1 MEYKIFEDR
10 IEIKKSDDFNIGE
23 ILECGQ
29 IFRFKK
35 QDFGYI
41 LYYGSEKATIYCQKD
56 TIIYCKNPKS
66 MQKYLDLETDYAKIK
81 EKLGE
86 FELMKDAISYGKGI
100 RILKQNPLEM
110 LISFIISANNNIP
123 RIKGTIEKICEGYG
137 EKHEDYYAF
146 PDLKALK
153 KIPLE
158 FFKSCGCGYRAE
170 YLVETIKSLD
180 ENILNSLF
188 EKSLEEARAE
198 LIKFKGVGRKVAD
211 CILLFGYGKTG
222 VFPTDTWI
230 EKVYLEKF
238 KEELPAKKVSD
249 KFAEMFGDLSGYAQ
263 QYLYFERMNRKN
275 DKEKNYDWN

>member
-10 IEIKKSDDFNIGE
+10 IEIKRSDDFNISE

-41 LYYGSEKATIYCQKD
+41 LYYGSEKATIYCQED

-66 MQKYLDLETDYAKIK
+66 MQKYLDLERDYATIK

-86 FELMKDAISYGKGI
+86 FELLRLAIPYGKGI
-100 RILKQNPLEM
+100 RILRQDPLEM

-137 EKHEDYYAF
+137 EKHDDYYAF
-146 PDLKALK
+146 PSLESLK
-153 KIPLE
+153 KIPVE
-158 FFKSCGCGYRAE
+158 FFRKCGCGYRSE
-170 YLVETIKSLD
+170 YLVETIKMLDSINLDSLY
-180 ENILNSLF
+180 
-188 EKSLEEARAE
+188 EKSLEEARE
-198 LIKFKGVGRKVAD
+198 ILMKFKGVGRKVAD
-211 CILLFGYGKTG
+211 CILLFAYNKTA

-230 EKVYLEKF
+230 EKVYSENF
-238 KEELPAKKVSD
+238 GEELPAKKVSD
-249 KFAEMFGDLSGYAQ
+249 KFANMFGDLSGFAQ
-263 QYLYFERMNRKN
+263 QYLFFERMNRKN
-275 DKEKNYDWN
+275 W

>member
-10 IEIKKSDDFNIGE
+10 IEIKRSDDFNISE

-41 LYYGSEKATIYCQKD
+41 LYYGSEKATIYCQED

-66 MQKYLDLETDYAKIK
+66 MQKYLDLERDYATIK

-86 FELMKDAISYGKGI
+86 FELLRLAIPYGKGI
-100 RILKQNPLEM
+100 RILRQDPLEM

-137 EKHEDYYAF
+137 EKHDDYYAF
-146 PDLKALK
+146 PSLESLK
-153 KIPLE
+153 KIPVE
-158 FFKSCGCGYRAE
+158 FFRKCGCGYRSE
-170 YLVETIKSLD
+170 YLVETIKMLDSINLDSLY
-180 ENILNSLF
+180 
-188 EKSLEEARAE
+188 EKSLEEARE
-198 LIKFKGVGRKVAD
+198 ILMKFKGVGRKVAD
-211 CILLFGYGKTG
+211 CILLFAYNKTA

-230 EKVYLEKF
+230 EKVYSENF
-238 KEELPAKKVSD
+238 GEELPAKKVSD
-249 KFAEMFGDLSGYAQ
+249 RFANMFGDLSGFAQ
-263 QYLYFERMNRKN
+263 QYLFFERMNRKN
-275 DKEKNYDWN
+275 W

>member
-1 MEYKIFEDR
+1 MRYKIFEDR
-10 IEIKKSDDFNIGE
+10 IEIKKSDDFNIAE

-29 IFRFKK
+29 VFRFKK

-41 LYYGSEKATIYCQKD
+41 LYYGSEKATIYCQED

-86 FELMKDAISYGKGI
+86 FELMKNAIPFGKGI
-100 RILKQNPLEM
+100 RILRQDPLEM

-146 PDLKALK
+146 PSFEALK
-153 KIPLE
+153 KIPVE
-158 FFKSCGCGYRAE
+158 FFKSSGCGYRSE
-170 YLVETIKSLD
+170 YLVETIKALD
-180 ENILNSLF
+180 QIDLNSLF

-198 LIKFKGVGRKVAD
+198 LLKFKGVGRKVAD
-211 CILLFGYGKTG
+211 CILLFAFGKTG

-230 EKVYLEKF
+230 EKVYLEHF
-238 KEELPAKKVSD
+238 NEELPAKKVSD
-249 KFAEMFGDLSGYAQ
+249 KFANMFGDLSGYAQ
-263 QYLYFERMNRKN
+263 QYLFFERMNRKN
-275 DKEKNYDWN
+275 DKEKKL